1 MKTLV
6 IDAIFFQINEWSGI
20 AKYWLTLLKE
30 LDTYLSR
37 NNCLTVYVLARGTSR
52 CLRKHRFKNIQVIP
66 ISYFD
71 SICALSDFE
80 ELGII
85 CESLSADYFISTYY
99 TLAPNVKN
107 IGMAYDF
114 IPEAMSAMQ
123 EPIWKIK
130 QIYMSRMKACIAISN
145 STSRLASIFYP
156 NLLSDSRQ
164 IMYPPF
170 NSDEYRDIDY
180 SEKEFFRDK
189 YKIKYPYVAV
199 IGHRGSY
206 KNFSLLSKA
215 LNLRAEHEI
224 KFAAGIV
231 VTSGEDL
238 TDDEIAL
245 FQNHFKFGIKRIRLE
260 NKEIPIFLNQ
270 AECLFYPSLL
280 EGFGYP
286 VAEALLQSC
295 PVITTGA
302 TSIGEILEQAEDDD
316 YIKILGYDSKEALDA
331 IIKMLHFNRR
341 ASVFTKDKIKSAYCT
356 DKAEEFVRIISY
368 AAHKASSP
376 SLLNLQECLA
386 LDGLIA

>member
-30 LDTYLSR
+30 LDIYLL
-37 NNCLTVYVLARGTSR
+37 NNQSLTVYVLVRGPSR
-52 CLRKHRFKNIQVIP
+52 CIRNHHFKNIQILP

-85 CESLSADYFISTYY
+85 CESLNADYFISTYY
-99 TLAPNVKN
+99 TLAPNIKN

-123 EPIWKIK
+123 EPIWKVK
-130 QIYMSRMKACIAISN
+130 QIYMSKIKACISISQ

-156 NLLSDSRQ
+156 NLVSDSRL

-170 NSDEYRDIDY
+170 SSDEYRNIDY
-180 SEKEFFRDK
+180 SEKQSFRDK
-189 YKIKYPYVAV
+189 YDIKYPYAAV

-206 KNFSLLSKA
+206 KNFNLLTEA
-215 LNLRAEHEI
+215 LHSRSVQENKL
-224 KFAAGIV
+224 FAGIV

-238 TDDEIAL
+238 TNDEIAL
-245 FQNHFKFGIKRIRLE
+245 FQNHFKFGIKRLRLE
-260 NKEIPIFLNQ
+260 SNEIPIFLNQ
-270 AECLFYPSLL
+270 AECLFYPSLH

-286 VAEALLQSC
+286 VAEAFLQSC

-302 TSIGEILEQAEDDD
+302 TSIGEILEQAESND
-316 YIKILGYDSKEALDA
+316 YIKILGYDSKEALES
-331 IIKMLHFNRR
+331 IIKLLHCNRR
-341 ASVFTKDKIKSAYCT
+341 VSLSTKERTKDEYCT
-356 DKAEEFVRIISY
+356 NKADEFVKILSY
-368 AAHKASSP
+368 AAHEASTP
-376 SLLNLQECLA
+376 NLLDLKECIA

>member
-30 LDTYLSR
+30 LDTYLSN
-37 NNCLTVYVLARGTSR
+37 NNCLTVYVLARGASHCIR
-52 CLRKHRFKNIQVIP
+52 NHRFKNIKVLP
-66 ISYFD
+66 VSYFD

-99 TLAPNVKN
+99 TLAPNIKN

-114 IPEAMSAMQ
+114 IPEAMSDMQ

-130 QIYMSRMKACIAISN
+130 QIYMSKMKACIAISY

-156 NLLSDSRQ
+156 NLLSNSQQ

-170 NSDEYRDIDY
+170 NSNEYREIDS
-180 SEKEFFRDK
+180 SEKQYFRDK
-189 YKIKYPYVAV
+189 YNIKYPYVAV

-206 KNFSLLSKA
+206 KNFNLLSEA
-215 LNLRAEHEI
+215 LTLRAEHEN
-224 KFAAGIV
+224 KVSEGIV
-231 VTSGEDL
+231 VTSGEFL
-238 TDDEIAL
+238 TDDEINI
-245 FQNHFKFGIKRIRLE
+245 FHKHFKFGIKRVRLE
-260 NKEIPIFLNQ
+260 NQEMPIFLNQ

-302 TSIGEILEQAEDDD
+302 TSIGEILGQAEDND
-316 YIKILGYDSKEALDA
+316 YIKILGYDSKEALES
-331 IIKMLHFNRR
+331 IIKMLHLNRR
-341 ASVFTKDKIKSAYCT
+341 ASVATKEKIKDLYCT
-356 DKAEEFVRIISY
+356 NKADEFLRIISS
-368 AAHKASSP
+368 ASQKASKP
-376 SLLNLQECLA
+376 SLLDLRECLA